1 MIFCLFLVNDS
12 IQYKTKN
19 NDVAHFKGSSVS
31 KRYLGSN
38 LLLTLN
44 IGKKID
50 HKNIQIHAKIFGRK
64 QLDEFITLKK
74 TCEEA
79 GINFGMYLRLRYKLI
94 KRLKQKGGPFL
105 KWISKID

>member
-19 NDVAHFKGSSVS
+19 NDVAHFKGSFVS

-50 HKNIQIHAKIFGRK
+50 YKNIQIRAKIWK
-64 QLDEFITLKK
+64 QFITLMKK
-74 TCEEA
+74 CEEA
-79 GINFGMYLRLRYKLI
+79 GINFGMYLRLRNKLI
-94 KRLKQKGGPFL
+94 KRLNQKGGPFL